1 MWWIPQTSN
10 SLEGMGIS
18 FFFQHWSPDL
28 RLCLFLPLYPLPT
41 TLLHRIWSNGCNKLS
56 LVWVSFLLLFTL
68 WMVSYAKQ
76 HLLPWGIL
84 AAFFFYSAF
93 SLWLQRTESSLQS
106 LLTGEEGALLQ
117 PQLPA
122 AFPQPKS
129 EGAGRAGLLNWWWML
144 MGSRPA

>member
-10 SLEGMGIS
+10 SLEGIGIS

-41 TLLHRIWSNGCNKLS
+41 TLLHIIWSNGCNKLS

-68 WMVSYAKQ
+68 WMVSDAKQ

-84 AAFFFYSAF
+84 TAFFFLFCFLSVAPTNRILSAVSSHRRGRSLAPATAAGCF
-93 SLWLQRTESSLQS
+93 SAAQIRRSWKSRSSELV
-106 LLTGEEGALLQ
+106 
-117 PQLPA
+117 
-122 AFPQPKS
+122 
-129 EGAGRAGLLNWWWML
+129 
-144 MGSRPA
+144 GSRPA